1 MTLEVLFAQ
10 AAQGRT
16 FLLLT
21 LCGAA
26 LALGVHLAGFL
37 HRRSRPL
44 GMAADLLLA
53 AGATLTVG
61 QILLASGAGLRL
73 YGLLGLCIGAALYA
87 GGIAP
92 AVGWMGRCIMR
103 NSDGA
108 DEGGPHPSS

>member
-44 GMAADLLLA
+44 GVAADLLLA
-53 AGATLTVG
+53 AGAMLAVG
-61 QILLASGAGLRL
+61 RILQASGAGLRL
-73 YGLLGLCIGAALYA
+73 YGLLGLCIGAGLYA
-87 GGIAP
+87 GGVAP
-92 AVGWMGRCIMR
+92 AVGWINRITTKK
-103 NSDGA
+103 S
-108 DEGGPHPSS
+108 GGTS